1 MMLVEN
7 AVCCCALLVEVEIHG
22 SLKKILPVAWIV
34 TYLLSHFKWSCSEVC
49 EACCSITP
57 THVSFKNALFISNK
71 YLAALFSLAWKAII

>member
-34 TYLLSHFKWSCSEVC
+34 TYLLSHLNGLVQKFVKHVAPSLRHMSALRMPCSFL
-49 EACCSITP
+49 TN
-57 THVSFKNALFISNK
+57 T
-71 YLAALFSLAWKAII
+71 